1 MHIIKW
7 VTSEKKAKHTFFL
20 FGVLLELRNNF
31 ISNLIIS
38 MISGDENYPILMYH
52 IAIKN
57 FRIKKNP
64 NLASL
69 KKYISDTSDFGG
81 LLIC

>member
-1 MHIIKW
+1 MSHLR
-7 VTSEKKAKHTFFL
+7 KKAKHTFFL

-57 FRIKKNP
+57 FRIKK
-64 NLASL
+64 S
-69 KKYISDTSDFGG
+69 
-81 LLIC
+81 

>member
-1 MHIIKW
+1 
-7 VTSEKKAKHTFFL
+7 
-20 FGVLLELRNNF
+20 
-31 ISNLIIS
+31 

-69 KKYISDTSDFGG
+69 KKYISDTSDFWGP
-81 LLIC
+81 LVC